1 MNDIVEA
8 ILHSSGV
15 SSELARTRLKL
26 YLDLLAST
34 GKRDEQ
40 ALASLGAAYIKEM
53 LEPDP
58 RYTGC

>member
-1 MNDIVEA
+1 M
-8 ILHSSGV
+8 
-15 SSELARTRLKL
+15 KL